1 MTVDFMASVGTDA
14 ISREAVEQLL
24 VEYQSTY
31 ENSSPDYFR
40 LFTADATFF
49 VLSVPSRIDSREE
62 FQRVFSLT
70 PGAQRRSQILSPEI
84 RIMGDS
90 ALVSLHSRV
99 ALGDEQHHL
108 RETLVVTR
116 DSRGAL
122 RIAHL
127 HISPQE
133 MPPVPDTPV
142 RALEEIAIIEERTA
156 TTASTVGTPK

>member
-1 MTVDFMASVGTDA
+1 MTVDFMASVGTEA
-14 ISREAVEQLL
+14 ITREAVDQLL
-24 VEYQSTY
+24 GEYQSTY
-31 ENSSPDYFR
+31 ENSSPDYFK
-40 LFTADATFF
+40 LFAADATFF
-49 VLSVPSRIDSREE
+49 VQSSPNRIDSREE
-62 FQRVFSLT
+62 FQRVFALT
-70 PGAQRRSQILSPEI
+70 PGITRRSQILSPEV
-84 RIMGDS
+84 RIMGDA

-99 ALGDEQHHL
+99 ALGDEQHYL
-108 RETLVVTR
+108 RESLVVTR

-133 MPPVPDTPV
+133 MPAVPDTPE